1 MHRTEKQ
8 LLALEPNSMLSV
20 LLSIFE
26 SHHGVSGRIARLNRQ
41 QEDRINTALSCKY
54 LKRLGAGVVQR

>member
-8 LLALEPNSMLSV
+8 ILTLEFNPMVSMLVS
-20 LLSIFE
+20 SFQ
-26 SHHGVSGRIARLNRQ
+26 SHHRVSGRIARLNRQ

-54 LKRLGAGVVQR
+54 LNSFGAGVVQR